1 MNWRVV
7 VPSDRTEDCTTDNLD
22 QAWLWCLDLSE
33 EFGYAEVRPNYCG
46 SQVIGSYTNGK
57 G

>member
-7 VPSDRTEDCTTDNLD
+7 VPSDRTEDCTTDDLD

-33 EFGYAEVRPNYCG
+33 EFGYAEVRANYCG
-46 SQVIGSYTNGK
+46 SQVIGSYTDGK
-57 G
+57 